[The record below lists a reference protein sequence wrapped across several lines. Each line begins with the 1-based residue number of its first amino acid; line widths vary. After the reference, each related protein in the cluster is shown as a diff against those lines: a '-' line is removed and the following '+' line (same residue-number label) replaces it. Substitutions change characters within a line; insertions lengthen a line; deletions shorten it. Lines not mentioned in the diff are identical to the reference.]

1 MILFI
6 DILLIN
12 GQFEDAFLLAV
23 HPGMY
28 MYVRYKLTIIMAK
41 FIYKTLSQYYI
52 FINKLY
58 FNICV
63 YIVF

>member
-1 MILFI
+1 MSCVSLYTKVYFRALLNMILFI

-28 MYVRYKLTIIMAK
+28 MYV
-41 FIYKTLSQYYI
+41 
-52 FINKLY
+52 
-58 FNICV
+58 
-63 YIVF
+63 